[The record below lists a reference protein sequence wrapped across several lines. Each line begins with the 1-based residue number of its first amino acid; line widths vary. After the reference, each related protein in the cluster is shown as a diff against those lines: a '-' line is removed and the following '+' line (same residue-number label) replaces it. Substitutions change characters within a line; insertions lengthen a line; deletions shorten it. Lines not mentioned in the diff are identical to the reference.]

1 MTVWI
6 LGHDRRFAAAFSA
19 RGVYNLISFHGTTD
33 FNYYW
38 DHEFG
43 GTPWES
49 FEAHWNHSPLAYV
62 KNIHTPLVIKH
73 SDLDYRVP
81 INDAEQ
87 LFVALRKLK
96 RTVQFVRYPREGHE
110 LSRSGERC
118 VCELTE
124 MIGVE
129 MPTVSR
135 HLSVLKGAGI
145 LEDDKRG
152 AQVFYR
158 LRTPCVMN
166 FFRCVTEVRQ
176 AAVRRETALL
186 G

>member
-1 MTVWI
+1 MTET
-6 LGHDRRFAAAFSA
+6 DKA
-19 RGVYNLISFHGTTD
+19 RYNAQARVHKAL
-33 FNYYW
+33 
-38 DHEFG
+38 
-43 GTPWES
+43 
-49 FEAHWNHSPLAYV
+49 AHPTRLFIV
-62 KNIHTPLVIKH
+62 
-73 SDLDYRVP
+73 
-81 INDAEQ
+81 EQ
-87 LFVALRKLK
+87 LS
-96 RTVQFVRYPREGHE
+96 QQ
-110 LSRSGERC
+110 ERC
-118 VCELTE
+118 VCELTQ

-158 LRTPCVMN
+158 LKTPCVMN

-176 AAVRRETALL
+176 AVVKREAALL